1 MKKYTL
7 SVTKIIFAK
16 MSQKPYNEIK
26 KYKFLGGKWA
36 KFKLKHRKA
45 QKSI

>member
-1 MKKYTL
+1 
-7 SVTKIIFAK
+7 

-26 KYKFLGGKWA
+26 KYTFWGKKWA

>member
-16 MSQKPYNEIK
+16 MSQKPYDEIK
-26 KYKFLGGKWA
+26 KYKFWGKNG
-36 KFKLKHRKA
+36 LN
-45 QKSI
+45 SN